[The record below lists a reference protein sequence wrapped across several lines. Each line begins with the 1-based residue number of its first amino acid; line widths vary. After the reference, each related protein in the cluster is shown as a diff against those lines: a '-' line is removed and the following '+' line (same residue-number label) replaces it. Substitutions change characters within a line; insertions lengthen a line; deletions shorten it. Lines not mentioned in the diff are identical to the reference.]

1 MVDITV
7 LGALAAGVLS
17 FISPCILPV
26 VPFYLSYLAGVEI
39 KQVNAGKKI
48 KRRVIFRAF
57 VAALS
62 FSAGIIVVFVL
73 LGASASKLGLM
84 LRDHFGILRW
94 IAAAII
100 TIMGLQFLGV
110 VRIDYLFRQLK
121 LFTKV
126 PQNYSLIGSFLL
138 GFAFAFGW
146 TPCVGPILATILFLA
161 AAQETAFQGT
171 VLLVAYGVGMTAPF
185 IFASIFVFPFLRWL
199 KGFKKYLSLVEKISG
214 IFLLLF
220 AVLVASNSLRLI
232 AAWLLEQLP
241 WLNSLG

>member
-1 MVDITV
+1 MLDITV
-7 LGALAAGVLS
+7 LGALVAGVLS

-48 KRRVIFRAF
+48 KRRVIFRAL

-94 IAAAII
+94 IATAII

-171 VLLVAYGVGMTAPF
+171 ILLVAYGVGMTAPF

-199 KGFKKYLSLVEKISG
+199 KGFKKYLRLVEKISG

-220 AVLVASNSLRLI
+220 AVLVASDSLRLI